1 MELFSSVHF
10 SLQKTLE
17 IAVFQ
22 LIKLKPCETEVSKEE
37 MLEQAA
43 ILSSRVFKRKLG
55 CYSTKYSVET
65 QEKNSYIVKKIH
77 YVSLMADLRVAN
89 FSPISNKGS
98 MVSVKIINTFV

>member
-22 LIKLKPCETEVSKEE
+22 LIKLKRCETEVSKEV

-43 ILSSRVFKRKLG
+43 ILSSSVFKRKLG

-65 QEKNSYIVKKIH
+65 QEKKVILLTKYT
-77 YVSLMADLRVAN
+77 M
-89 FSPISNKGS
+89 
-98 MVSVKIINTFV
+98 

>member
-22 LIKLKPCETEVSKEE
+22 MIKLKPCETEVSKEE

-55 CYSTKYSVET
+55 CYSKYSVET
-65 QEKNSYIVKKIH
+65 QEKNSYIVKKTH

-89 FSPISNKGS
+89 FSPMSNKGS
-98 MVSVKIINTFV
+98 MVSAKIINTFV